1 MNQQTTR
8 RRPMRSSDQH
18 APSTPSFVI
27 FMFPALSCRIKS
39 RLFTARLPPDN
50 ICRIATSRSA
60 GKSHRPSRFPASS
73 SPPLSLDHFLLRQ
86 RAIALYRTIMRGCYK
101 LPDPV
106 ARAEMRE
113 YARAEFERHRQETDL
128 RTIRYFLSTGKADFD
143 RLGKM
148 VSGGR

>member
-1 MNQQTTR
+1 
-8 RRPMRSSDQH
+8 MRSDQD
-18 APSTPSFVI
+18 AQSTSSFAI
-27 FMFPALSCRIKS
+27 FMFPALSCRIRS
-39 RLFTARLPPDN
+39 PLFTACLFPN
-50 ICRIATSRSA
+50 TVCRTAASRSA
-60 GKSHRPSRFPASS
+60 GKPHRPSRFPASS

-113 YARAEFERHRQETDL
+113 FARAEFERHRQETDL
-128 RTIRYFLSTGKADFD
+128 RTIRYFLSTGKADYD